1 MTLYVVS
8 TPIGNLGDI
17 TLRAIDTLKLADIV
31 VAEDTRHTRSLLSHL
46 GLGGKT
52 MRSLHDHSTDAEV
65 QALASELLLGKTLA
79 YVSDAGTPI
88 VSDPGERLVEA
99 AIAAG
104 IEVVPVPGASAV
116 LSALVGSGL
125 SARSGFRFLGFLP
138 RDGAARSEALAR
150 VIETPE
156 IVILY
161 ESPKRTGDTL
171 RDLAALRPEREVV
184 IARELSKHFEEFV
197 RGRLSDFVHDAREWM
212 GEIVILLG
220 HFELSERGAPSDADI
235 VARIKALLA
244 EGGHAKGVADRV
256 AAWSGRA
263 RREMYELVVSL
274 KAR

>member
-8 TPIGNLGDI
+8 TPIGNLRDI
-17 TLRAIDTLKLADIV
+17 TLRAVDTLKLADIV
-31 VAEDTRHTRSLLSHL
+31 VAEDTRHTRNLLSHL
-46 GLGGKT
+46 ELGGKT
-52 MRSLHDHSTDAEV
+52 VRALHDHSTDAEV
-65 QALASELLLGKTLA
+65 QALADELLLGKTLA

-88 VSDPGERLVEA
+88 VSDPGERLVA
-99 AIAAG
+99 ASIAAG
-104 IEVVPVPGASAV
+104 VKIVPVPGASAV

-125 SARSGFRFLGFLP
+125 SARAGFRFLGFLP

-171 RDLAALRPEREVV
+171 RDLAGLCPEREVV
-184 IARELSKHFEEFV
+184 VARELSKHYEEFV
-197 RGRLSDFVHDAREWM
+197 RGRLAEFVQDAREWM

-220 HFELSERGAPSDADI
+220 PFERGEAGVPSDAD
-235 VARIKALLA
+235 VEARILALLA

-256 AAWSGRA
+256 AAWSGRP
-263 RREMYELVVSL
+263 RREVYELVVSL
-274 KAR
+274 KGR